1 MLKYEIK
8 KLLFK
13 PMILLLLL
21 ISLVTFA
28 KKMYRRIAT
37 VPMVTENGDLSGMDA
52 IKEYKRLYKEKFQGP
67 LTDAKIKNDLKAL
80 KKDIK
85 FNPEDS
91 PEETGEKLWSSLM
104 FQNFRHYFYWIDDV
118 YGKEWYDLL
127 ADIEG
132 LGDFYDTRRALLLD
146 FEKRAESDK
155 NVSWTPAKREYI
167 VKMVDKNEVPFM
179 YGYDFGW
186 GFFSDFM
193 NDAIYFWIVIGIA
206 VLGVFANEDKTGMHS
221 ILLSA
226 KNGRDMLLKTKLK
239 AVFIMFLF
247 TALVTV
253 GSAILVDAISFGFDG
268 YDLPVQVQSWGCFL
282 PMNLFQQG
290 VLEVVLTLFNILFV
304 VVYAAFL
311 SSYLKKEYG
320 VICFIL
326 PFILRYAMDQF
337 YLTQGIFDAL
347 GTNVLKHI
355 RILPIFSTW
364 IRPDFLYQFLGIPMN
379 FYQAVILIQSLI
391 IILLAV
397 LTVRKVKKDYAI

>member
-1 MLKYEIK
+1 M
-8 KLLFK
+8 
-13 PMILLLLL
+13 
-21 ISLVTFA
+21 
-28 KKMYRRIAT
+28 
-37 VPMVTENGDLSGMDA
+37 
-52 IKEYKRLYKEKFQGP
+52 
-67 LTDAKIKNDLKAL
+67 
-80 KKDIK
+80 
-85 FNPEDS
+85 
-91 PEETGEKLWSSLM
+91 
-104 FQNFRHYFYWIDDV
+104 
-118 YGKEWYDLL
+118 
-127 ADIEG
+127 
-132 LGDFYDTRRALLLD
+132 
-146 FEKRAESDK
+146 
-155 NVSWTPAKREYI
+155 
-167 VKMVDKNEVPFM
+167 
-179 YGYDFGW
+179 
-186 GFFSDFM
+186 
-193 NDAIYFWIVIGIA
+193 
-206 VLGVFANEDKTGMHS
+206 
-221 ILLSA
+221 
-226 KNGRDMLLKTKLK
+226 
-239 AVFIMFLF
+239 
-247 TALVTV
+247 TV

-268 YDLPVQVQSWGCFL
+268 YDLPVQVQFWGYFL

-304 VVYAAFL
+304 IVYAAFL